1 MADKPRVPAPE
12 PTARELVSSG
22 EIYEREGMS
31 ALAERINRRAH
42 GAPGSERRARLFE
55 RIGVANP
62 YDADAKERD
71 IALGPVSLQIDQ
83 KRAPAPHALPKAPP
97 SATKQPNLPP
107 ALKAAAATAEPRED
121 GPKGPSRRIGD
132 VTSGSVPPPKGEIR
146 NGKARPMRQAPKP
159 ATNNPFGA
167 KTVGPGPGAKVPPL
181 PVRPELADAA
191 KGPPRGGP
199 GGGGGAGG
207 PGEDASP
214 ARAMSMTSAGR
225 LRVGKAVE
233 TSNAPIVR
241 EARAEEANEEI
252 GYLPS
257 GAALPPPVERALDEE
272 ATPKAAAPKPAPEL
286 SRRPPGPDAGL
297 DDLFGFSQNEGRMR
311 IARPKKKTDEKP
323 S

>member
-1 MADKPRVPAPE
+1 MADKPRVSTPPE
-12 PTARELVSSG
+12 PTARELLKSG
-22 EIYEREGMS
+22 DLPEREGMS

-83 KRAPAPHALPKAPP
+83 RRAPAPHALPKAPP
-97 SATKQPNLPP
+97 SAASKQPNLPP
-107 ALKAAAATAEPRED
+107 ALKAAAASAEPRED
-121 GPKGPSRRIGD
+121 GPKGPTRRIGD

-167 KTVGPGPGAKVPPL
+167 KAVGPGPGAKVPPL
-181 PVRPELADAA
+181 PVRPELAESG
-191 KGPPRGGP
+191 KVPTG
-199 GGGGGAGG
+199 GGGGGAS
-207 PGEDASP
+207 EDVGAVRP
-214 ARAMSMTSAGR
+214 MSMTSAGR

-233 TSNAPIVR
+233 TSNAPVVR
-241 EARAEEANEEI
+241 EARVEEVVEEVA
-252 GYLPS
+252 YTPS
-257 GAALPPPVERALDEE
+257 GAALPPPVERAIESE
-272 ATPKAAAPKPAPEL
+272 PAPKAAAKPPAEV
-286 SRRPPGPDAGL
+286 SRKPPGPEAGL

-311 IARPKKKTDEKP
+311 ISRPKKKTEEP
-323 S
+323 QG

>member
-1 MADKPRVPAPE
+1 MADKPRVPASE
-12 PTARELVSSG
+12 PTARELVTSG
-22 EIYEREGMS
+22 EVYEREGMS

-83 KRAPAPHALPKAPP
+83 RRAPAPHATPKAPP
-97 SATKQPNLPP
+97 SANKQPNLPP
-107 ALKAAAATAEPRED
+107 ALKAAAPSAEPRED
-121 GPKGPSRRIGD
+121 GPKGPARRIGD

-167 KTVGPGPGAKVPPL
+167 KAVGPGPGAKVPPL
-181 PVRPELADAA
+181 PVRPELADAGRGPP
-191 KGPPRGGP
+191 KGPAS
-199 GGGGGAGG
+199 GGAGD
-207 PGEDASP
+207 DASAGRP
-214 ARAMSMTSAGR
+214 MSMTSAGR

-233 TSNAPIVR
+233 TSSAPIVR
-241 EARAEEANEEI
+241 EARAEEVTEEV

-257 GAALPPPVERALDEE
+257 GAALPPPVERALDE
-272 ATPKAAAPKPAPEL
+272 APASKAAAPKPAPEL

-311 IARPKKKTDEKP
+311 ISRPKKKTDETP
-323 S
+323 G

>member
-1 MADKPRVPAPE
+1 MADKPRVPATPE
-12 PTARELVSSG
+12 PTAREMVTSG
-22 EIYEREGMS
+22 EISEREGMS

-83 KRAPAPHALPKAPP
+83 KRAPAPHAMPKAPP
-97 SATKQPNLPP
+97 SANKQPNLPP
-107 ALKAAAATAEPRED
+107 ALKAAAASAEPRED
-121 GPKGPSRRIGD
+121 GPKGPARRIGD

-167 KTVGPGPGAKVPPL
+167 KAVGPGPGAKVPPL
-181 PVRPELADAA
+181 PVRPELADSA
-191 KGPPRGGP
+191 KGPPRGP
-199 GGGGGAGG
+199 TSGGGGAGD
-207 PGEDASP
+207 DASQG
-214 ARAMSMTSAGR
+214 RSMSMTSAGR

-241 EARAEEANEEI
+241 EARAEEVTEEI

-257 GAALPPPVERALDEE
+257 GAALPPPVERALEE
-272 ATPKAAAPKPAPEL
+272 EPAPKAAAPKPAPEL

-311 IARPKKKTDEKP
+311 ISRPKKKTDEKP